1 MRSFQQLVEAS
12 DLFTERDIH
21 VQRTRGRSG
30 RLGKVRAGKRVR
42 IVEVLHFTG
51 ERHFGTL
58 GARFRRRRFPRLTS
72 SSRACA
78 LRADA
83 IPATNAGPQGVPVA
97 DREDT

>member
-1 MRSFQQLVEAS
+1 MEAS
-12 DLFTERDIH
+12 DLFTERDIQ
-21 VQRTRGRSG
+21 VQRTGGRSG

-58 GARFRRRRFPRLTS
+58 GARQDRRRRFPRLTS

-78 LRADA
+78 LRPAA
-83 IPATNAGPQGVPVA
+83 IPATNAGPQGARVA